1 MMRRAGGAISLLLA
15 GALALAAQPRP
26 AAATA
31 EKLNLPPEA
40 KEGLELLYEGNPDAA
55 VAQFQKLEHRAPSS
69 PLGYLLEANARWWKI
84 YCATLEVKY
93 GMVDAWKR
101 PKRREDASYFALNQK
116 ARKLAKA
123 QLARNN
129 SAVGHFYLGMAYA
142 LDARLYGLRDER
154 SPTVHAGVEARKE
167 LLRALKLDPELAD
180 ADTGLGLYNY
190 YADTLSPLL
199 KFLRFFRGI
208 PGGNK
213 KEGIRQLRRAMTHG
227 ELTRVEAR
235 FYLAK
240 DLRTYDHQYAEALA
254 VLEPLVSRYPHNAIF
269 RLFEGNLYAEL
280 GRKEQARAGFRV
292 AGQVAVSDPA
302 CAARVRKAAGA
313 LEARPH

>member
-1 MMRRAGGAISLLLA
+1 MRRAGGAVLLLA
-15 GALALAAQPRP
+15 GALALAAQPYP
-26 AAATA
+26 AAAKA
-31 EKLNLPPEA
+31 QKLNLPPEA

-55 VAQFQKLEHRAPSS
+55 ITQFRKLKQQEPSS

-101 PKRREDASYFALNQK
+101 PKRPEDAGYFALNAK
-116 ARKLAKA
+116 AIALAKA
-123 QLARNN
+123 QLARND
-129 SAVGHFYLGMAYA
+129 SALAHFYLGMAYA

-154 SPTVHAGVEARKE
+154 GPTARAGVKAREE

-180 ADTGLGLYNY
+180 AETGLGLYNY

-199 KFLRFFRGI
+199 KFLRFFTGI

-227 ELTRVEAR
+227 ELTGVEAR

-240 DLRTYDHQYAEALA
+240 DLRTYDHRYAEALA
-254 VLEPLVSRYPHNAIF
+254 VLEPLVTRYPHNAIF
-269 RLFEGNLYAEL
+269 RLFEGNLHAEL
-280 GRKEQARAGFRV
+280 GRNEQARADYRV
-292 AGQVAVSDPA
+292 AKQLAVSDPA
-302 CAARVRKAAGA
+302 CAARVREAAAA